1 MKDIF
6 KSGLLGLALIG
17 TLVLASINTNEI
29 ENHNSEY
36 NDGKT
41 EEIVV
46 EDNNILEK
54 DKLTNKDNFHT
65 PL

>member
-1 MKDIF
+1 MEDIF
-6 KSGLLGLALIG
+6 KSGLLGLALIA
-17 TLVLASINTNEI
+17 TLALASANTNEV
-29 ENHNSEY
+29 ENHSGEFSE
-36 NDGKT
+36 GKT

-46 EDNNILEK
+46 EDNNTLEK

>member
-36 NDGKT
+36 NDSKT